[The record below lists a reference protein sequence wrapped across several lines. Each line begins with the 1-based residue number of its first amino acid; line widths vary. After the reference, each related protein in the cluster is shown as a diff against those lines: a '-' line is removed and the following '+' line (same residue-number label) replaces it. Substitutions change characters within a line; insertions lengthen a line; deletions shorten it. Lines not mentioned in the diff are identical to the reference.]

1 MRIELDTNR
10 VVLIFVIDFLIQLF
24 FVVVDDKVL
33 DQLMKMLIL
42 NKIENLIFIIYFIY
56 LKVEQMKSMNLSFEL
71 KIIRYYLLLYLNN
84 ELYFAK

>member
-1 MRIELDTNR
+1 MMKLDMNLI
-10 VVLIFVIDFLIQLF
+10 VLIFVIVVLIQQF

-56 LKVEQMKSMNLSFEL
+56 LKVEQMKSMDLSFEL
-71 KIIRYYLLLYLNN
+71 KMVPYSM
-84 ELYFAK
+84 E

>member
-1 MRIELDTNR
+1 MDTNR